1 MFFTLEQYQNFEAK
15 IRTPDP
21 IRLSRFKLD
30 QTSKFIKTKLRVQN
44 LSGYCPIWA
53 NVLLDNFT
61 IFVVG
66 GERAKSILGSYSHNL
81 DWDFPK
87 NSICLDPVTIGDPV
101 TRSSSL
107 ERQKIPI
114 FGNDI
119 VLIMIRVS
127 LGQEKPINKN
137 HAIAS
142 RKNNRF
148 LIFSTYQ
155 AYSQI

>member
-1 MFFTLEQYQNFEAK
+1 MDIVRFGPMFYLT
-15 IRTPDP
+15 T
-21 IRLSRFKLD
+21 
-30 QTSKFIKTKLRVQN
+30 T
-44 LSGYCPIWA
+44 
-53 NVLLDNFT
+53 
-61 IFVVG
+61 FVVG

-81 DWDFPK
+81 DRDFPK

-101 TRSSSL
+101 TRSCSL
-107 ERQKIPI
+107 ERQKMIPI
-114 FGNDI
+114 VGNGI

-137 HAIAS
+137 HAIAN

-148 LIFSTYQ
+148 LIFRTYQ